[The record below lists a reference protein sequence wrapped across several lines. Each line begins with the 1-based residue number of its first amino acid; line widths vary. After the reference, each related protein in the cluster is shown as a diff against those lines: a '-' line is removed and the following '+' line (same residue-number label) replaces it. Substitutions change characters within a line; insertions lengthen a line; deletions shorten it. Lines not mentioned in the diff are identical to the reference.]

1 MSPFIKKLKISS
13 HNERSLK
20 KKFIFA
26 AVNKMSDTTKLKNYE
41 YIFTIAM
48 EQRACYHDHYRIS
61 DNIRRVKVNEFR
73 SLDQRNIDNQTRKN
87 IVESVRKVVDKLEA

>member
-41 YIFTIAM
+41 Y
-48 EQRACYHDHYRIS
+48 
-61 DNIRRVKVNEFR
+61 N
-73 SLDQRNIDNQTRKN
+73 
-87 IVESVRKVVDKLEA
+87 